1 MGRGLDP
8 EMRLRAAWIVVA
20 LIAWGAASAFWYDC
34 RLKRGCGSAAPT
46 IDAALDRPILFEWS
60 GSTPVLGRQF
70 AALREQLARDE
81 RPDWLLE
88 VVGNYYPAERNDSRM
103 PDIGIARATRVRD
116 LLEDLL
122 PASRMVL
129 RSNPLTD
136 QPTITQR
143 GRFEAVALRWIATPN
158 ARPVPPSVAAAA
170 VARAPAA
177 TPVAS
182 AIPAPPPPPPADA
195 PAAAAPQPTDAS
207 MSDAP
212 YDFPR
217 PPVSRDER
225 VMVYFQLGVIG
236 NVPGAEVQVRLKD
249 MARRALESEQTVVIV
264 GHTDNT
270 GDEAANMAVG
280 LARAN
285 AVRDWL
291 QQNVEPAPKFR
302 VESRGPSQP
311 IVSNDTE
318 EGRGRNRRVEVA
330 VP

>member
-1 MGRGLDP
+1 
-8 EMRLRAAWIVVA
+8 MRLRAAWIVVA

-34 RLKRGCGSAAPT
+34 RLKRGCGTVAPT
-46 IDAALDRPILFEWS
+46 VDAALDRPIVFEWS
-60 GSTPVLGRQF
+60 SSSPVLGRQF
-70 AALREQLARDE
+70 TALREQLARDE
-81 RPDWLLE
+81 RPDWMLE
-88 VVGNYYPAERNDSRM
+88 VVGNYYPGERNDSRM

-116 LLEDLL
+116 LFEDLL

-136 QPTITQR
+136 QPTISQR
-143 GRFEAVALRWIATPN
+143 GRFEAVALRWIAAPSE
-158 ARPVPPSVAAAA
+158 RPVAPSVAAAA
-170 VARAPAA
+170 VSRAPVA

-182 AIPAPPPPPPADA
+182 AIPAPPPPPADV
-195 PAAAAPQPTDAS
+195 PAASPPAEPSDVS
-207 MSDAP
+207 MSDRP

-225 VMVYFQLGVIG
+225 VMVYFQLGAMG
-236 NVPGAEVQVRLKD
+236 NVPNTETQIRLKD
-249 MARRALESEQTVVIV
+249 IARRAQESEQVVVIV

-302 VESRGPSQP
+302 TESRGPSQP

-318 EGRGRNRRVEVA
+318 EGRSRNRRVEVA